1 MMEEVAV
8 DRRGRAVSDGSGR
21 GGLEPRETP
30 EINFGFGSGIHPKAL
45 GFQKL
50 CDLYGE
56 SLAVFARRR

>member
-1 MMEEVAV
+1 MAV
-8 DRRGRAVSDGSGR
+8 DRRGRAVPDGSGS

-30 EINFGFGSGIHPKAL
+30 EINFGIGSGIHPKDL
-45 GFQKL
+45 GFQKF